1 MSAPDAPARS
11 LPRRLSPRARLVLV
25 VLSAALHA
33 LAFPPWDQPLAAW
46 MALAPLLVAIR
57 GVGGRAAA
65 GLGLLWGALSI
76 WAQGYWV
83 PLGIAYYYDQPLVF
97 GFLFA
102 LGASLVFYA
111 TYTAF
116 FAFCAARLPTAW
128 PAFPRA
134 VAIAAFFVSAE
145 WARASLLTGDPWL
158 LLGYALV
165 PGLGFAQIAA
175 WGGVYLLSFFVVV
188 ANAALVECW
197 FGFAESSGVRLK
209 EALTTLALAVL
220 VPGVYGV
227 SHLLDADEASESMS
241 IAVVQG
247 NQDFGAHWR
256 EEFYG
261 VGLDEYL
268 ELSTEVADA
277 GAELVVWPESSV
289 NFLVETD
296 PPWRFAIEEAV
307 RGWGSQLI
315 LGGPHAETNAAGERT
330 WRNSAFLVDPEDGLQ
345 QRYDKHRLLPF
356 GEYFPLRMISF
367 LRRFERV
374 RSFEPGD
381 GTAILETA
389 RGKVGV
395 SICFEAIFPDT
406 IRRQVGDGARL
417 LLNLSNDA
425 WLGPGAGPEQHL
437 LMVRLRAIENGIWVV
452 RATTTGISAVIN
464 PFGAVERD
472 LPRGVRGV
480 IGGEVGLGSTPT
492 FYSRYGDVFAALC
505 VFIGLAAFLVAART
519 SRRCDADEDRGS

>member
-1 MSAPDAPARS
+1 MTQPHEPRSSSARS
-11 LPRRLSPRARLVLV
+11 SSVRARTILV
-25 VLSAALHA
+25 VVSAALHA

-46 MALAPLLVAIR
+46 VALAPLLLALR
-57 GVGGRAAA
+57 GVSARSAAA
-65 GLGLLWGALSI
+65 FGLLWGTLSI

-83 PLGIAYYYDQPLVF
+83 PLGISYYYDQPLAF
-97 GFLFA
+97 GLLFA

-111 TYTAF
+111 TYAAL
-116 FAFCAARLPTAW
+116 FAFCVVRLPRSW
-128 PAFPRA
+128 SAFPRCVA
-134 VAIAAFFVSAE
+134 VAALFVSSE
-145 WARASLLTGDPWL
+145 WARASLLSGDPWL
-158 LLGYALV
+158 LLGYAMV

-175 WGGVYLLSFFVVV
+175 WGGVYLLSFFLVL
-188 ANAALVECW
+188 ANAALVETW
-197 FGFAESSGVRLK
+197 VGFSESSGVRLK

-227 SHLLDADEASESMS
+227 AHLLEAREAEESMR

-261 VGLDEYL
+261 VGLEEYL
-268 ELSTEVADA
+268 ELSSEVAAA

-289 NFLVETD
+289 NFLVESD
-296 PPWRFAIEEAV
+296 PPWRFAVEDAV
-307 RGWGSQLI
+307 RSWGTQLI
-315 LGGPHAETNAAGERT
+315 LGGPHAETDDAGQRT
-330 WRNSAFLVDPEDGLQ
+330 WRNSAFLVDPEQGLQ
-345 QRYDKHRLLPF
+345 GRYDKRRLLPF

-374 RSFEPGD
+374 RSFTPGE
-381 GTAILETA
+381 GSAILETA

-395 SICFEAIFPDT
+395 SICFEAIFPDEV
-406 IRRQVGDGARL
+406 RRQVQDGARV

-464 PFGAVERD
+464 PFGAVERS
-472 LPRGVRGV
+472 LPRDSRGV
-480 IGGEVGLGSTPT
+480 IGGEVGLGSRPT
-492 FYSRYGDVFAALC
+492 FYGRYGDVFAALC
-505 VFIGLAAFLVAART
+505 VLISLVALFAAAR
-519 SRRCDADEDRGS
+519 SR